1 MPKRPEIS
9 VVVPAV
15 NEERYIGYMFEGLSR
30 QVFRN
35 FEVIVVDGNS
45 TDKTRDIARANGA
58 KVIIEKRRGIGRARN
73 VGAMTARG
81 RIIVF
86 IDADTKP
93 SPTFLEAYHV
103 GMDGGVVAATGPIL
117 PLEDAKKTISLGY
130 RFVSTLFVRLTINT
144 GRPALIG
151 SNFAVSKKAFR
162 EVHGFDVHFLTYED
176 WDLSA
181 RIGKLGKI
189 KYIDDALVYTSVR
202 RVQKWGVIGYFV
214 FYAGNF
220 LRYHIFKTSH
230 KRYEQ
235 IR

>member
-93 SPTFLEAYHV
+93 SPTFL
-103 GMDGGVVAATGPIL
+103 
-117 PLEDAKKTISLGY
+117 
-130 RFVSTLFVRLTINT
+130 
-144 GRPALIG
+144 
-151 SNFAVSKKAFR
+151 
-162 EVHGFDVHFLTYED
+162 
-176 WDLSA
+176 
-181 RIGKLGKI
+181 
-189 KYIDDALVYTSVR
+189 
-202 RVQKWGVIGYFV
+202 
-214 FYAGNF
+214 
-220 LRYHIFKTSH
+220 
-230 KRYEQ
+230 
-235 IR
+235 

>member
-1 MPKRPEIS
+1 MNGVPSSHPLACSLKFDCWYVDPK
-9 VVVPAV
+9 
-15 NEERYIGYMFEGLSR
+15 FL
-30 QVFRN
+30 
-35 FEVIVVDGNS
+35 
-45 TDKTRDIARANGA
+45 
-58 KVIIEKRRGIGRARN
+58 
-73 VGAMTARG
+73 
-81 RIIVF
+81 
-86 IDADTKP
+86 DADTKP
-93 SPTFLEAYHV
+93 SPTSLEAYHV
-103 GMDGGVVAATGPIL
+103 GMDDGVVAATGPIL

-151 SNFAVSKKAFR
+151 SNFAVSKKMFR
-162 EVHGFDVHFLTYED
+162 KVHGFDERFMTYED

-181 RIGKLGKI
+181 RMEKLGKI

-202 RVQKWGVIGYFV
+202 RVQRWGVIGYFV

-220 LRYHIFKTSH
+220 LRYHLFKMPS